1 MLSRSLVKAIQ
12 ILDCFLERPVMTINE
27 LAEIAQMPKTTVFR
41 LAGGLE
47 EAGLLIKD
55 RKSSHDVTYRMS
67 LKLLEYGKAVSEQ
80 LEYSKVARSHMNKLN
95 EEIDELVHLTIMEG
109 YKAVYVETVNS
120 SKPVRLVV
128 KVGARAPLYA
138 GSAPKMLLT
147 GLSDEEIEEYLDHVE
162 FKQFTPNTLVQKEK
176 IKEEIEKI
184 RERGYSI
191 SYSEHYQATI
201 GMSYPI
207 YDHDGKMVAAIG
219 VSIPYI
225 DHSKEREEFI
235 LSKLEHTVKDIWSE
249 LGYRGVIS
257 RNFS

>member
-1 MLSRSLVKAIQ
+1 MSRSLVKAIQ
-12 ILDCFLERPVMTINE
+12 VLDCFLEKPVMTINE
-27 LAEIAQMPKTTVFR
+27 LAEIAAMPKTTVFR

-67 LKLLEYGKAVSEQ
+67 LKLLEYGKFVSDQ
-80 LEYSKVARSHMNKLN
+80 LEYSKVARPHMKKLN

-109 YKAVYVETVNS
+109 YEAVYVETVNS
-120 SKPVRLVV
+120 SKPVRLVG

-138 GSAPKMLLT
+138 GSAPKLLLS
-147 GLSDEEIEEYLDHVE
+147 GLDDDEVESYLNHVE
-162 FKQFTPNTLVQKEK
+162 FNKFTPNTLDEKEK
-176 IKEEIEKI
+176 IKEELEKI

-207 YDHDGKMVAAIG
+207 YDYEGKMIAAMG

-225 DHSKEREEFI
+225 DHSKTRETFI
-235 LSKLEHTVKDIWSE
+235 LSKLERTVMDIWKE
-249 LGYRGVIS
+249 LGYTGVHPS
-257 RNFS
+257 